1 MNSEQLIEYFT
12 QVIQLIMNRIG
23 GASNLTEDKNAQK
36 LITAIL
42 KDLDTLGIKSNQVM
56 PVELEKVYNNAVEI
70 ASKELTDMGV
80 TPPPIKKKIHIAAV
94 KELVSKTMSDLKK
107 AVTKA
112 KKSAKTMVNRVVSR
126 TKSEIAK
133 GLILGN
139 HSKIVK
145 KRVAKMF
152 REEGITGF
160 STKDKNGRDVNIRI
174 EDYAGRVVRTK
185 MRDANTQGAVNR
197 YIESGV
203 TLVQVSKHSPSC
215 AVCGRFAGM
224 VISLDDSNKGFKSIN
239 DAGIEL
245 PPFHPNCRHTVKSWV
260 IDYKSEE
267 EIQKEKDKWKS
278 FNPEK
283 DVRSVAQQKAYKK
296 EQDIKRKAN
305 DARKQYERMAAV
317 LGKDKMPKTL
327 GGFIRG
333 KQSKSK
339 AYLKLQQQYRQANR
353 ELKAE

>member
-12 QVIQLIMNRIG
+12 QVIESIMNRIG

-42 KDLDTLGIKSNQVM
+42 KELDTLGIKSNQVM
-56 PVELEKVYNNAVEI
+56 PVELEKVYYNALEI

-80 TPPPIKKKIHIAAV
+80 TPPAVKKKIHMAAV
-94 KELVSKTMSDLKK
+94 KEIISKTMSDLKK
-107 AVTKA
+107 SVTRA
-112 KKSAKTMVNRVVSR
+112 KKSAKTMVNKVLSR

-145 KRVAKMF
+145 KRLAKTF
-152 REEGITGF
+152 QEEGITGF
-160 STKDKNGRDVNIRI
+160 VTSDNKNIRI
-174 EDYAGRVVRTK
+174 EKYAETVVRTK

-203 TLVQVSKHSPSC
+203 NLIQVSKHSPTCHVC
-215 AVCGRFAGM
+215 ARLQGK
-224 VISLDDSNKGFKSIN
+224 VICVSGNAEGFKSVG
-239 DAGIEL
+239 DAGVKL
-245 PPFHPNCRHTVKSWV
+245 PPFHPNCRCTARAWV
-260 IDYKSEE
+260 MDYKTPA
-267 EIQKEKDKWKS
+267 EIQAAKDEWKS

-296 EQDIKRKAN
+296 EQDIRRKAN
-305 DARKQYERMAAV
+305 DARKQYEKMAAV

-339 AYLKLQQQYRQANR
+339 AYLKLQQQYRQANK

>member
-12 QVIQLIMNRIG
+12 QVIQSIMNRIG

-56 PVELEKVYNNAVEI
+56 PMELEKVYNNALEI
-70 ASKELTDMGV
+70 ASKELEEMGV
-80 TPPPIKKKIHIAAV
+80 TPPPIKKKIHMAAV
-94 KELVSKTMSDLKK
+94 KEIIYKTMDDIKK
-107 AVTKA
+107 SVARA
-112 KKSAKTMVNRVVSR
+112 KKNAKTMVNRVVSR
-126 TKSEIAK
+126 TKAEIAK

-152 REEGITGF
+152 QEEGITGYV
-160 STKDKNGRDVNIRI
+160 SSNNSNIRI
-174 EDYAGRVVRTK
+174 EKYAETVVRTK

-224 VISLDDSNKGFKSIN
+224 VISLDDSNEGFKSVN

-260 IDYKSEE
+260 IDYKSQE
-267 EIQKEKDKWKS
+267 EIQAEKDKWKS

-339 AYLKLQQQYRQANR
+339 TYLKLQQQYRQANK